1 MKTKTCLIS
10 GVCGVAVALCALASA
25 QTPRT
30 SSSPSAS
37 PKTAASLAGSAAKQG
52 TRPLPFHGM
61 VSAVDQNAKTFTIAG
76 KKQSRIFKVTDKTS
90 ITKGAKAATT
100 QDITENEEASG
111 SYWKNADGSLE
122 AKMVKLGPIGA
133 KKAKNSPAPA
143 ASPSPKP

>member
-1 MKTKTCLIS
+1 MKTKTCVMS
-10 GVCGVAVALCALASA
+10 GVCVVAVALCTLASA

-37 PKTAASLAGSAAKQG
+37 PKTAASPAGSAAKQG

-61 VSAVDQNAKTFTIAG
+61 ISAVDQNAKTFTIAG
-76 KKQSRIFKVTDKTS
+76 KKQSRTFKVTDKTS
-90 ITKGAKAATT
+90 ITKGAKAVTM